1 MLEIKKVI
9 FPIVVFFSINLHA
22 DLFNVHGV
30 YLDNDSG
37 VWALCSGL
45 KGEAWQTTTDTL
57 SPAVSLAPN
66 ERRPLSDFSVARRVV
81 FILDSRGKLT
91 LNERDLY
98 RSLFNALPLKNDDE
112 VGIISFGTGTASNR
126 SKRGI
131 SNKEVYYL
139 LKPTSDRAQ
148 LRQALVAYKSLF
160 SSGPDYTVSALTKA
174 LAGLHRDS
182 ANASFREAIVLVLHK
197 MPSVKGDLKD
207 ALDGVV
213 GRNGAKVPVF
223 ALVLGDEQRLDR
235 EWVSFFEGT
244 GGKVVCVDEMTTAS
258 FLQGIMQ
265 LQQHWDSQ
273 QGYLYS
279 RNNSLESPSLSR
291 TINISYHA
299 SVEGES
305 AIIDIPLVYQDRR
318 DVLNGRLQKALLEK
332 IQKLTALDAQVDHA
346 FQGCVEQMKV
356 GDYQE
361 TQGAAEQVN
370 RLIGERRAL
379 LTEAEELSQK
389 MPGAVTVDFARLLQ
403 ENREMERRVDEYTQ
417 LLSELAR
424 ASILLEEQQIGDA
437 VTLYESLTGN
447 SLLPAVEKS
456 RIFFILSDIGD
467 DEKLYR
473 RQGIALVESE
483 RIFEQSLSTELL
495 QFYAWALLGEGRYV
509 DAEKEVLV
517 LQKQRKDVDVGRLNF
532 IYGVALYKQGQVN
545 RAAVYVDKAI
555 SKDPKY
561 KKMFKECIEK

>member
-1 MLEIKKVI
+1 M
-9 FPIVVFFSINLHA
+9 
-22 DLFNVHGV
+22 
-30 YLDNDSG
+30 
-37 VWALCSGL
+37 
-45 KGEAWQTTTDTL
+45 
-57 SPAVSLAPN
+57 
-66 ERRPLSDFSVARRVV
+66 
-81 FILDSRGKLT
+81 
-91 LNERDLY
+91 
-98 RSLFNALPLKNDDE
+98 
-112 VGIISFGTGTASNR
+112 
-126 SKRGI
+126 
-131 SNKEVYYL
+131 
-139 LKPTSDRAQ
+139 
-148 LRQALVAYKSLF
+148 
-160 SSGPDYTVSALTKA
+160 
-174 LAGLHRDS
+174 
-182 ANASFREAIVLVLHK
+182 
-197 MPSVKGDLKD
+197 
-207 ALDGVV
+207 
-213 GRNGAKVPVF
+213 
-223 ALVLGDEQRLDR
+223 
-235 EWVSFFEGT
+235 
-244 GGKVVCVDEMTTAS
+244 
-258 FLQGIMQ
+258 
-265 LQQHWDSQ
+265 
-273 QGYLYS
+273 
-279 RNNSLESPSLSR
+279 
-291 TINISYHA
+291 
-299 SVEGES
+299 
-305 AIIDIPLVYQDRR
+305 
-318 DVLNGRLQKALLEK
+318 
-332 IQKLTALDAQVDHA
+332 
-346 FQGCVEQMKV
+346 EQMKV

-456 RIFFILSDIGD
+456 RIFFILSDIGN